1 MLIEIPFIGYLGTS
15 KVATTA
21 AVGLLPKG
29 ITVGSVTD
37 STTTQDGLIVLN
49 VTEGADLDNISNG
62 KIIITFT
69 IQEQKIAKYFTWC
82 KTKTGADGSMV
93 IYELKS
99 SVSVLNKSIK
109 DIITPNS
116 ITFTAK
122 TRVSN
127 STTYNPYDGLFVIK
141 ESTNGATYETKYLS
155 SSGEHEKTYILSS
168 NKVVSVKCI
177 LCETDNLSNEMDSVT
192 IPVLTDEGIKSEIT
206 EMKKTMS
213 GISSNL
219 DAVNKKFTDKVWQTD
234 ITTQINNYD
243 GTTVNSIRDRVTKT
257 EKDING
263 ITNIVSDV
271 ESTLTKKADG
281 STVQALTERVSK
293 AEQDAEGFK
302 QTVEQNY
309 IQKNDLQSSSRNL
322 IRNSKNMIYKD
333 YYLNSIIE
341 TYITDETGAY
351 LTDETGNI
359 LTI

>member
-1 MLIEIPFIGYLGTS
+1 MG
-15 KVATTA
+15 V
-21 AVGLLPKG
+21 
-29 ITVGSVTD
+29 
-37 STTTQDGLIVLN
+37 
-49 VTEGADLDNISNG
+49 
-62 KIIITFT
+62 
-69 IQEQKIAKYFTWC
+69 
-82 KTKTGADGSMV
+82 DGSMV

-99 SVSVLNKSIK
+99 SAPVLNKTIK

-155 SSGEHEKTYILSS
+155 SSGEHEKTYALSS

-177 LCETDNLSNEMDSVT
+177 LCETDNLSNELDIVT
-192 IPVLTDEGIKSEIT
+192 IPVLSDEGIKSEIT
-206 EMKKTMS
+206 EIKTTMG

-243 GTTVNSIRDRVTKT
+243 GTTVKDIKDRITQT

-263 ITNIVSDV
+263 ITNTVKDV
-271 ESTLTKKADG
+271 ESKLTTKADG
-281 STVQALTERVSK
+281 STVQQLTERLSK

-302 QTVEQNY
+302 QTV
-309 IQKNDLQSSSRNL
+309 QKSYVRKGELQMSSRNL
-322 IRNSKNMIYKD
+322 LRNSKTLVYKD
-333 YYLNSIIE
+333 YHLGIPANS
-341 TYITDETGAY
+341 TLLVDQSGAY
-351 LTDETGNI
+351 LTDEASN
-359 LTI
+359 LLSLD